1 MDTLRQDLRLALRR
15 LRSAPAFSL
24 AAIATLAIGT
34 GANAAIFSV
43 VYAVL
48 LRPLPFSRPS
58 DPYMLFT
65 MNRTASQRAGVSAV
79 DLDDWRAQKQSL
91 VDLGGYFYADGATGM
106 DLQNRGEPR
115 RLTAVFVSP
124 GFFSALGVAPAQGR
138 LPRKTSSCA
147 EGRTGSWFSRTHSGC
162 ASSAERRRRYARP

>member
-1 MDTLRQDLRLALRR
+1 MKRLSVQDVVDHVVDRLASGIYPPGGR
-15 LRSAPAFSL
+15 LPTSRSL
-24 AAIATLAIGT
+24 AAELGVHRNTIAKA
-34 GANAAIFSV
+34 
-43 VYAVL
+43 Y
-48 LRPLPFSRPS
+48 
-58 DPYMLFT
+58 
-65 MNRTASQRAGVSAV
+65 
-79 DLDDWRAQKQSL
+79 QSL